1 MQPAQ
6 AEGGGSSSNLKKWGP
21 IAAIAL
27 VIAVVV
33 GLVVVS
39 AGDDDEDASDTT
51 TPATEPTGTDAPAD
65 TTPEETTP
73 GETTPGDT
81 TPPDT
86 GGGEITYPLSFS
98 QAEEQGIEVEWDE
111 RCDTDLGTVAVKWFF
126 APECYAPFEGDNGGA
141 TSRGVTA
148 DSIKV
153 VLYQGPDDDPIINY
167 LSDAVAVDDTNAE
180 SEATARTMLG
190 MFEDFY
196 ELYGRSIDFEA
207 YVSSGLAS
215 DEVTARA
222 DAVRIAEDF
231 EPFVVLG
238 GPALTSAFA
247 DELSA
252 REVLCVGCGGEA
264 GTWYAD
270 RDPYNWALG
279 ISGPQ
284 ALVHGREFIAKQLIG
299 GNAEFAGD
307 EAFQGQPRVFG
318 TVYID
323 AASTSTPVAQEFA
336 DQLRTDGAEVVEVL
350 PYVLDP
356 TTLQAQAS
364 QIIQKLKASGVTT
377 VVLDSDGVAP
387 RDITTEAT
395 AQEYF
400 PEWVIVSPTLSD
412 LTAFGRTYD
421 QQQWANA
428 FGVTHGAVPVTPESG
443 GFYALYEWYAG
454 EEAPAK
460 DTIGLLMPNFTLFFA
475 TVQSTG
481 PDLTPQTWRDAL
493 FADAGTTPAL
503 TEALLTYGEDAGFW
517 PDPDYHGVDDATV
530 FWWDA
535 EAVGPDEIRKEGTGM
550 WAFVDG
556 GQRYLPGEWPTENK
570 LFDPDGAVTI
580 YDTPPPEETP
590 PDYPSPAG

>member
-39 AGDDDEDASDTT
+39 AGDDDEDASDPT
-51 TPATEPTGTDAPAD
+51 TPATEPSGTDAPAE

-73 GETTPGDT
+73 GETTP
-81 TPPDT
+81 PDA
-86 GGGEITYPLSFS
+86 GGGEIVYPLSFS
-98 QAEEQGIEVEWDE
+98 DAEDQGIEVAWDE
-111 RCDTDLGTVAVKWFF
+111 RCDTDTGNLAIKWFF

-141 TSRGVTA
+141 TARGVTA

-180 SEATARTMLG
+180 SEQTARNMLG
-190 MFEDFY
+190 MFEEFY
-196 ELYGRSIDFEA
+196 ELYGRSVDFEA
-207 YVSSGLAS
+207 YVSTGLAN

-252 REVLCVGCGGEA
+252 REVLCVGCGGETA
-264 GTWYAD
+264 EWYAE
-270 RDPYNWALG
+270 RDPYNWSLAING
-279 ISGPQ
+279 QQ
-284 ALVHGREFIAKQLIG
+284 ALQHGREFISKQLIG
-299 GNAEFAGD
+299 DNAEFAGD
-307 EAFQGQPRVFG
+307 EAFQSQPRVFG
-318 TVYID
+318 TVYIEST
-323 AASTSTPVAQEFA
+323 ASSTPVAQEFA
-336 DQLRTDGAEVVEVL
+336 DQLRSDGAEVAEVL

-356 TTLQAQAS
+356 ATLQAQAS
-364 QIIQKLKASGVTT
+364 QIVQKLKAAAVTT
-377 VVLDSDGVAP
+377 VILDSDGVAP

-400 PEWVIVSPTLSD
+400 PEWVIVSPALSD

-421 QQQWANA
+421 EQQWANA
-428 FGVTHGAVPVTPESG
+428 FGVTHGAVPVTPEEG
-443 GFYALYEWYAG
+443 GFYALHQWYTG

-475 TVQSTG
+475 NVQSTG
-481 PDLTPQTWRDAL
+481 PDLTTQTWRDAL
-493 FADAGTTPAL
+493 FAAEGTTPAL
-503 TEALLTYGEDAGFW
+503 TQPLLTYGENAGIWDA
-517 PDPDYHGVDDATV
+517 PDYHGVDDATV

-556 GQRYLPGEWPTENK
+556 GQRYLPGEWPTDNK